1 MESTLSS
8 TAWTNVAEIELVYKS
23 NVKVCD
29 RPKVTTAADAAKL
42 LQGIWD
48 ENKIEFVE
56 QFKVLLLNQANH
68 VIGCVN
74 VSTGNAIGT
83 IADPKLV
90 LVAAIKANAC
100 KIIIS
105 HNHPSGNLKPSR
117 ADEILTQKIRQAA
130 EFHDIRLFDH
140 VIVSSEGYYS
150 FADDGLL

>member
-1 MESTLSS
+1 METILNAP
-8 TAWTNVAEIELVYKS
+8 AWGNVAEIELVYKS
-23 NVKVCD
+23 KVKASD
-29 RPKVTTAADAAKL
+29 RPQITSSSDAAKL
-42 LQGIWD
+42 LQSIWD

-56 QFKVLLLNQANH
+56 QFKVLLLSQANR

-74 VSTGNAIGT
+74 ISTGNAICT

-90 LVAAIKANAC
+90 LVAAVKTNAC

-117 ADEILTQKIRQAA
+117 ADELLTQKIKLAA

-140 VIVSSEGYYS
+140 VIVSTEGYFS
-150 FADDGLL
+150 FSDEGLL

>member
-23 NVKVCD
+23 KVKVCD

-56 QFKVLLLNQANH
+56 QFKVLLLNRANH
-68 VIGCVN
+68 VIGCVDI
-74 VSTGNAIGT
+74 STGSTVGVIV
-83 IADPKLV
+83 DPKLV

-100 KIIIS
+100 GFVIS

-117 ADEILTQKIRQAA
+117 ADEQLTQKIKLAA
-130 EFHDIRLFDH
+130 QFHDLRLLDH
-140 VIVSSEGYYS
+140 VIISTEGYYS
-150 FADDGLL
+150 FADEGLL